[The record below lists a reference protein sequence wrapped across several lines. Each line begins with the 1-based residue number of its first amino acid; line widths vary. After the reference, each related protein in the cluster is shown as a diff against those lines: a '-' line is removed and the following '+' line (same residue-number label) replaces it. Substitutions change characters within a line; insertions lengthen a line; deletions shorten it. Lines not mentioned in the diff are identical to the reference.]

1 MTPLRSLLLLVA
13 FAAPLSAQPLPVE
26 DVPAPLRPWTGW
38 ALDGARDRLCP
49 AVDGSAVCLW
59 PGRLSLQ
66 AGSGGASFAFTLD
79 ADREID
85 VPLPGG
91 DRRWPQGVTL
101 DGQPAVVLA
110 SPEGRPLL
118 RVARGAHRVE
128 GRFAWERLPDSLAV
142 PAEIGLLD
150 LAVDGRSVPFPRRD
164 QGGLLSLRQAGALA
178 GSGEELQAR
187 VFRKLTDGIP
197 LLLETRLVLD
207 VSGRAREVA
216 LRGALP
222 AGSQALSVA
231 GELPARLDADGRLRV
246 QVRAGT
252 FTVTLTSRFE
262 GRPER
267 FGLPESGAPWPG
279 QEVWVFEASERLRQ
293 VQVGGA
299 PPIDPS
305 RTDLP
310 ETWRQLPAF
319 LMEGA
324 AALTLDETR
333 RGEPEAAPDQV
344 ALARTLWLDQD
355 GGAFTVRDAFSG
367 ELGRTS
373 RLELAAPGELGRVQV
388 GREGQLVT
396 QDPRTSRP
404 GVELRQVKLAVEADS
419 RLARSGA
426 LPAVGWNVG
435 VQSLRAVVHLPPGW
449 RLLAATGVDRAS
461 GSWASTW
468 NLYAFFFVL
477 ITALA
482 AHKLLGFRAALLTLA
497 ALVLLHGESDA
508 PRLVWL
514 SLLAAL
520 GLRRV
525 SEARVLRALSGLW
538 LALSLLALAWLAIPF
553 LVDQVR
559 GGLFPQVAEGR
570 GIPAGGAFT
579 VRAPQALDEAPAA
592 PPAQAAPEEAE
603 RLKALGYVQEQA
615 ADAAKGDNANR
626 PGRQAAS
633 SNESAGYGYQSSPA
647 LKKAYRQDPHA
658 VIQTGA
664 GVPSWSWES
673 HTLTWSGPVAPDQ
686 RMRLWLLSP
695 FANLLLAL
703 LRVLLTLAL
712 GVLVLA
718 SAFPALAERLRQWRA
733 PAPPPA
739 TAAVALL
746 AALLGA
752 PSLSAQETPVPD
764 AWPGAALLEQLKERL
779 LRPAACAPDC
789 VTTARLSLAVEG
801 SELRIEAEVHAGA
814 RVAWRLPGPTESWVP
829 AAVSVDGSPA
839 EGRLARLGNGFLHLR
854 LDPGVHLVRLAGP
867 LPPRDSVTLQF
878 GEKPRRATASASG
891 WQVDGIRED
900 GSADDS
906 VQLSRRLAAG
916 AAGSSA
922 EGAYA
927 PWLEVT
933 RVLDIGVTWDVETI
947 VRRVSPAGSPLLVKV
962 PLLEGM
968 LVTGDQQVKDGEL
981 LVNLGRDET
990 EARWSATLAAS
1001 EGRVLTLTAPEGKP
1015 WSEVWVVRCGLAWQ
1029 CQAAGLPPV
1038 SRVAEGSLVPEY
1050 RPWPGEKLTVS
1061 FSRPAGVAGQT
1072 LTIDRAR
1079 LRVAPGVRLEDA
1091 TLELNLRAS
1100 RTTPLTLTLP
1110 PGAEVQQLQLGGSDR
1125 PIRPEGTKLTL
1136 TVGPGQHA
1144 LKVAWRRPG
1153 GLGLLHRA
1161 PLVDL
1166 GQPAVNAEVLLQ
1178 LPAERWLLLT
1188 GGPAWGPAVLFW
1200 GYLIVI
1206 VVLALLLARAPRTPL
1221 SAVEWTLLALGLTQV
1236 PLAAAAVVAGWFL
1249 VLAWRQERVLA
1260 RPLWHNLLQL
1270 ALAGWTFV
1278 ALVLLYAAVY
1288 QGLLVRPDMLVAG
1301 AGSSAAELRWYQD
1314 RVGGALPQ
1322 PWALSLPLW
1331 TYRVAMLLWSLW
1343 LSLGLLRWLR
1353 WGWASF
1359 TSGSAWARAARPA
1372 PVPATPP
1379 AGAAAPESQPPAG
1392 PPSRS

>member
-1 MTPLRSLLLLVA
+1 MTPMRSLLLLVA
-13 FAAPLSAQPLPVE
+13 AAAPLAAQPLPVE

-38 ALDGARDRLCP
+38 VLDGARERLCP
-49 AVDGSAVCLW
+49 AVDGAAVCLW

-66 AGSGGASFAFTLD
+66 AGAGGASFAFSFE

-110 SPEGRPLL
+110 SSEGRPLL
-118 RVARGAHRVE
+118 RVGRGAHRVE
-128 GRFAWERLPDSLAV
+128 GRFTWERLPDSLPV
-142 PAEIGLLD
+142 PGEVGLLD
-150 LAVDGRSVPFPRRD
+150 LTVDGGAVPFPRRD

-178 GSGEELQAR
+178 GSGEELQVR
-187 VFRKLTDGIP
+187 VFRKLSDGIP
-197 LLLETRLVLD
+197 LTVETRLVLD

-222 AGSQALSVA
+222 TDAQALSVA

-246 QVRAGT
+246 QVRAGS
-252 FTVTLTSRFE
+252 FTVSVTSRFQ

-267 FGLPESGAPWPG
+267 FGLPETGAPWPV
-279 QEVWVFEASERLRQ
+279 QEVWVFEAAERLRQ

-319 LMEGA
+319 LMEGQ
-324 AALTLDETR
+324 AALTLEETR

-344 ALARTLWLDQD
+344 SLARRLWLDQD

-373 RLELAAPGELGRVQV
+373 RLDLAAPGELGRVQV

-396 QDPRTSRP
+396 QDPRTGRP
-404 GVELRQVKLAVEADS
+404 GVELRQVQLAVEADS
-419 RLARSGA
+419 RLARTGA

-482 AHKLLGFRAALLTLA
+482 AHKLLGWRAALLTLA
-497 ALVLLHGESDA
+497 TLVLLHGESDA

-525 SEARVLRALSGLW
+525 SEARALRIASGLW
-538 LALSLLALAWLAIPF
+538 LGLSLLALAWLGIPF

-559 GGLFPQVAEGR
+559 GGLFPQVVAER
-570 GIPAGGAFT
+570 GASSRAMVLTGTG
-579 VRAPQALDEAPAA
+579 APQTLDEAPGA
-592 PPAQAAPEEAE
+592 PPPLQADAAKPQEQGAQEAE
-603 RLKALGYVQEQA
+603 RLNYVPEQK
-615 ADAAKGDNANR
+615 AKGR
-626 PGRQAAS
+626 GAS
-633 SNESAGYGYQSSPA
+633 SGYGFQSN
-647 LKKAYRQDPHA
+647 KAYRQDPHA

-664 GVPSWSWES
+664 GVPSWSWGS
-673 HTLTWSGPVAPDQ
+673 HTLTWSGPVAADQ
-686 RMRLWLLSP
+686 RMRLLLLSP
-695 FANLLLAL
+695 FANLCLSL

-712 GVLVLA
+712 SVLVLA
-718 SAFPALAERLRQWRA
+718 SAFPAVAERLRQWRA

-739 TAAVALL
+739 VAVALL

-752 PSLSAQETPVPD
+752 APLGAQETP
-764 AWPGAALLEQLKERL
+764 AENGWPGTALLEQLQERL

-789 VTTARLSLAVEG
+789 LTTARLALVVEG
-801 SELRIEAEVHAGA
+801 SVLRLEAEVHAGA
-814 RVAWRLPGPTESWVP
+814 RAAWPLPGPTESWVP
-829 AAVSVDGSPA
+829 SAVSVDGRPA

-854 LDPGVHLVRLAGP
+854 LDPGVHVVRLSGA

-916 AAGSSA
+916 AAGSAA

-990 EARWSATLAAS
+990 EARWSATLPPA
-1001 EGRVLTLTAPEGKP
+1001 EGRVLTLAAPENKP

-1038 SRVAEGSLVPEY
+1038 SRVADGSLVPEY
-1050 RPWPGEKLTVS
+1050 RPWPGERLTVA
-1061 FSRPAGVAGQT
+1061 FSRPTGVAGQT
-1072 LTIDRAR
+1072 LTIDSAR
-1079 LRVAPGVRLEDA
+1079 LRLSPGVRLEDA
-1091 TLELNLRAS
+1091 TLDLSLRAS

-1110 PGAEVQQLQLGGSDR
+1110 QGAEVQQLQLGGSDR
-1125 PIRPEGTKLTL
+1125 PIRPEGSKLTL
-1136 TVGPGQHA
+1136 TIGPGQHA

-1153 GLGLLHRA
+1153 GLGLWHQAAR
-1161 PLVDL
+1161 VDL
-1166 GQPAVNAEVLLQ
+1166 GQPAVNAEVVLQ

-1200 GYLIVI
+1200 GYLLVI
-1206 VVLALLLARAPRTPL
+1206 VALALLLARAPRTPL
-1221 SAVEWTLLALGLTQV
+1221 SALEWTLLALGLTQI
-1236 PLAAAAVVAGWFL
+1236 PLAAAALVAGWFL
-1249 VLAWRQERVLA
+1249 VLAWRQERVLKQ
-1260 RPLWHNLLQL
+1260 PLWHNLLQL
-1270 ALAGWTFV
+1270 TLVGWTFV

-1301 AGSSAAELRWYQD
+1301 AGSSATELRWYQD
-1314 RVGGALPQ
+1314 RVAGALPQ

-1331 TYRVAMLLWSLW
+1331 AYRVAMLLWSLW
-1343 LSLGLLRWLR
+1343 LSLGLLRWVR
-1353 WGWASF
+1353 WAWASF
-1359 TSGSAWARAARPA
+1359 TSGTVWARGARPA
-1372 PVPATPP
+1372 PASPAEPAPSQEPP
-1379 AGAAAPESQPPAG
+1379 GGEG
-1392 PPSRS
+1392 R